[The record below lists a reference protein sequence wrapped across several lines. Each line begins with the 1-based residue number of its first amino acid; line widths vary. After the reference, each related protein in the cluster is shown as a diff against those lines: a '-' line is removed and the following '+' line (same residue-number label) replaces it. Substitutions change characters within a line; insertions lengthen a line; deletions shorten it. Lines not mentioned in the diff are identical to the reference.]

1 MKYIGFI
8 SLAAL
13 ILSISCVPN
22 KKLVYLQNL
31 EGHEVINEDSLITY
45 STSEYRLQYN
55 DVVDVQ
61 VHTLD
66 EAMNEFFNIRPVLN
80 MQTQQMAG
88 SSGGD
93 IFYVTGHTVDKEGN
107 IDLPMLGDVHVSN
120 KTLKEVKETI
130 SERLKKYIT
139 TDDYFVRIK
148 LGGIRF
154 STLGEFRNPG
164 KHVVLQDR
172 MTILEAI
179 AHAGDLR
186 VTAKRDEV
194 LLIRQYPEGTKLH
207 RINLTDRNLVA
218 SPFYFIQPNDQLYAE
233 PLRVRELGT
242 GENLAQS
249 LQLVI
254 TSVTA
259 AVLILNLILN

>member
-1 MKYIGFI
+1 MKFIGFI
-8 SLAAL
+8 AL
-13 ILSISCVPN
+13 LLSISCVPN
-22 KKLVYLQNL
+22 KKLIYLQNL
-31 EGHEVINEDSLITY
+31 EGNEIIYEDSLIRY

-61 VHTLD
+61 VQTLD
-66 EAMNEFFNIRPVLN
+66 AAMNELFNVRPILN

-88 SSGGD
+88 ASGGD

-107 IDLPMLGDVHVSN
+107 IELPLLGEVPVNN
-120 KTLKEVKETI
+120 KTLKEVKETV

-139 TDDYFVRIK
+139 SDDFFVRVK

-172 MTILEAI
+172 MTIFEAI

-186 VTAKRDEV
+186 VTAKRDEI
-194 LLIRQYPEGTKLH
+194 LLLRQYPDGTKLH
-207 RINLTDRNLVA
+207 RINLTDRHLVT
-218 SPFYFIQPNDQLYAE
+218 SPYYFIQPNDQLYAE

-254 TSVTA
+254 TSITA
-259 AVLILNLILN
+259 AVLILNLILK

>member
-1 MKYIGFI
+1 MRFIGFI

-13 ILSISCVPN
+13 ALSISCAPN
-22 KKLVYLQNL
+22 KKLIYLQNL
-31 EGHEVINEDSLITY
+31 EGNEVIYEDSLIRYAT
-45 STSEYRLQYN
+45 TEYRLQYN

-61 VHTLD
+61 VHTMD
-66 EAMNEFFNIRPVLN
+66 EAMNEFFNIRPILN

-88 SSGGD
+88 ASGGD
-93 IFYVTGHTVDKEGN
+93 IYYVTGHTVNKEGF
-107 IDLPMLGDVHVSN
+107 IELPLLGEIPVKN
-120 KTLKEVKETI
+120 KTLEEVKDEI
-130 SERLKKYIT
+130 SESLKTYIT
-139 TDDYFVRIK
+139 TDDFYVRVK

-179 AHAGDLR
+179 AHSGDLR
-186 VTAKRDEV
+186 VTAKRDEI
-194 LLIRQYPEGTKLH
+194 LLLRQYPEGTKLH
-207 RINLTDRNLVA
+207 RVNLTDRNLVT
-218 SPFYFIQPNDQLYAE
+218 SPYYFIQPNDQLYAE

-254 TSVTA
+254 SSITA

>member
-8 SLAAL
+8 SFAVLL
-13 ILSISCVPN
+13 LSISCVPN

-31 EGHEVINEDSLITY
+31 EGNAVIYEDSLITY
-45 STSEYRLQYN
+45 SITEYRVQYN
-55 DVVDVQ
+55 DVVDIQ
-61 VHTLD
+61 IHTLD
-66 EAMNEFFNIRPVLN
+66 ETMNEFFNIRPILN

-88 SSGGD
+88 ASGGD

-107 IDLPMLGDVHVSN
+107 IELPMIGEVHVSN
-120 KTLKEVKETI
+120 QTLKEIKETV

-139 TDDYFVRIK
+139 TDDYYVRVK

-194 LLIRQYPEGTKLH
+194 LLLRQYPDGTKLH
-207 RINLTDRNLVA
+207 RINLTDRNLVG
-218 SPFYFIQPNDQLYAE
+218 SPYYFIQPNDQLYAE
-233 PLRVRELGT
+233 PLKVRELGT

-249 LQLVI
+249 LQLI
-254 TSVTA
+254 ISSITA
-259 AVLILNLILN
+259 AVLILNFILN

>member
-1 MKYIGFI
+1 MKYVGFI

-13 ILSISCVPN
+13 LLSISCVPN
-22 KKLVYLQNL
+22 KKLIYLQNL
-31 EGHEVINEDSLITY
+31 EGNEVIYEDSLITY

-55 DVVDVQ
+55 DVVDIQ

-66 EAMNEFFNIRPVLN
+66 EAMNEFFNIRPTLN

-88 SSGGD
+88 ASGGD
-93 IFYVTGHTVDKEGN
+93 IFYVTGYTVDKEGN
-107 IDLPMLGDVHVSN
+107 IEIPLLGNVQVNN
-120 KTLKEVKETI
+120 KTLAEVKDSV
-130 SERLKKYIT
+130 SEKLKRYIT
-139 TDDYFVRIK
+139 SDDFFVRVK

-154 STLGEFRNPG
+154 STLGEFRSPG

-172 MTILEAI
+172 MTIFEAI

-186 VTAKRDEV
+186 VTAKRDEI
-194 LLIRQYPEGTKLH
+194 LLLRQYPEGTKLH
-207 RINLTDRNLVA
+207 RINLTDRSLVA

-233 PLRVRELGT
+233 PLKVRELGT

-249 LQLVI
+249 IQLIV
-254 TSVTA
+254 TSITA

>member
-1 MKYIGFI
+1 MRFIGFI
-8 SLAAL
+8 SLASLA
-13 ILSISCVPN
+13 LSISCVPN
-22 KKLVYLQNL
+22 KKLIYLQNL
-31 EGHEVINEDSLITY
+31 EGNEVIYEDSLISY

-88 SSGGD
+88 ASGGD
-93 IFYVTGHTVDKEGN
+93 IYYVTGHTVTKEGM
-107 IDLPMLGDVHVSN
+107 IELPLLGEIPVKN
-120 KTLKEVKETI
+120 KTLEEVKHEI
-130 SERLKKYIT
+130 IASLKTYIT
-139 TDDYFVRIK
+139 NDDFYVRVK

-179 AHAGDLR
+179 AHSGDLR
-186 VTAKRDEV
+186 VTAKRDEI
-194 LLIRQYPEGTKLH
+194 LLLRQYPEGTKLH
-207 RINLTDRNLVA
+207 RVNLTDRNLVT
-218 SPFYFIQPNDQLYAE
+218 SPYYFIQPNDQLYAE

-249 LQLVI
+249 LQLI
-254 TSVTA
+254 ISSITA